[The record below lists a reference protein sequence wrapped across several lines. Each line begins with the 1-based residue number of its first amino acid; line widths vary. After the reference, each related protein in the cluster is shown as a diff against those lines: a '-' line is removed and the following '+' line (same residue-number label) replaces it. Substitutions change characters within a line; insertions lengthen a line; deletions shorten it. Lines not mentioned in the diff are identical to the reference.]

1 MDVQVEVTSVAVR
14 QAPTDGRAG
23 PTDRLQPIVSWGVDA
38 DADSKAMDADASDN
52 DAPSAEVAAVV
63 GIATTGS
70 SARNV
75 RRCLIERAR
84 GPRRESVTI
93 DAAEGPGS
101 PASPEAPRMRRVR
114 SFPGLSDWTVLLQ
127 RELRR
132 RTMAEGCALQ
142 YRLLKR
148 KEGGGAAVD
157 AALGA
162 GRRDLRGNGS
172 TNVANHDFAAGPL
185 RVHIEESLLERM
197 LNFIGRGKREEEA
210 QAEVE
215 TEARPELSSV
225 VESAVDRQSDFR
237 VASGV
242 APSKISRRLPPR
254 SAAAGRWAVQPPSA
268 TTSEICLHMSVQSV
282 EVALELPCTTTAVIA
297 EGEGD
302 KEENILNVRK
312 IGDDGLFTVDRD
324 RDRDRE
330 TAVVFLVLSLG
341 RLEMN
346 ASESTTFVIAVSA
359 PKETKTRRGI
369 AVSFPIPREDSVCQ
383 RACSSSLSDLSVV
396 VVDRSNLAVLVAAE
410 RAGRSTVGSFASA
423 LAEHVFAAVAGS
435 TIPDLQRLI
444 RVGDTRASAKV
455 IITSSGE
462 RESKGSM
469 TTRTAGVARNPPEIL
484 FNASC
489 EAVHVCAS
497 RGAVAAIL
505 EACILGT
512 NIWSR
517 SPWGKVDRRGSRE
530 SPRSSL
536 KANVYSVTG
545 REDIWCRGFQ
555 GLMVD
560 FRVGG
565 TMKDGTVRLTGDMR
579 RLRVI
584 EVGHGG
590 RADVALFEDRP
601 GEGAGEGL
609 SYSVEVAEDGRGS
622 GKTKLAIGLRSGF
635 IDYVKAKRAIMEL
648 KTLGGEFNTVAI
660 AIGLF
665 DVGGS
670 SPPGDTG
677 LANGRG
683 VPGGTVSPIEF
694 DIRGSSVTM
703 HLPFELRLE
712 VDGVRV
718 CTCAR
723 SPRQSVEEGGDG
735 LELDLVA
742 DDVRVFQALHGARY
756 WSRDTQPPS
765 IRCSARGIVT
775 SRPSLRKVRVAL
787 DSDYVRVRL
796 TPSFCASFG
805 SFVRFMV
812 GPPARSPPPE
822 DSSATSATLQEE
834 IVPESFTFE
843 MRLREADVD
852 FLASPCNPGAVS
864 SNVMV
869 GGVSMSQTTLGAASS
884 GEGSRST
891 FVMSFESI
899 SGTQRRD
906 TRRNAPDLPQV
917 AVRLISAFVE
927 STPGSS
933 NTGDDEGGGG
943 KRTVNLF
950 SAWVSARRQDGSGG
964 GEGVYVQPFIIPVED
979 ATESPRTHAFSVV
992 AKTWGPRHRL
1002 INSLSLRLAPTLLAC
1017 YPPTFRELVSSYN
1030 RFGGNAFRSF
1040 RSRADMPPK
1049 RTAMVHYDVDIRG
1062 CGVVLLASL
1071 ADGARGIHVS
1081 AGLVEVKEVKEIKG
1095 GKEGVILPT
1104 GFRPAADDDTILAIS
1119 GFVGPVE
1126 MAFVE
1131 NWQSLLLL
1139 PSADR
1144 DCGLSSGTIAVS
1156 RLATM
1161 SSDNGSRASVK
1172 GLSERTTPL
1181 CAPIDVRWMVSYDRA
1196 DQCRQDISLSS
1207 VQLYLE
1213 QPHFDFCVRVVQ
1225 IFLAADYPGALSSK
1239 SSRKLAGG
1247 RAEIDSFLAVSL
1259 RLSLLQVVLAMGKKN
1274 GPLPPV
1280 LEIDVASVRLAR
1292 GGVLTV
1298 RHVSLNSWSQQGGA
1312 VNSDVRGGVS
1322 SKVERRDRAGRGYC
1336 VLARSGHSGDSGRDF
1351 ARMEVRVQEV
1361 PQSRKRKSLPP
1372 LLPQLD
1378 VVFQVGILTR
1388 AITETSPPLLL
1399 SLLSF

>member
-1 MDVQVEVTSVAVR
+1 MHRSYFILLLSPRHLSTGGDKLSVDVQVEVKSVAVR
-14 QAPTDGRAG
+14 QAPPDGIAG
-23 PTDRLQPIVSWGVDA
+23 PTDRLQPIVSWGVDVS
-38 DADSKAMDADASDN
+38 DAGSKAMNAGVSDN
-52 DAPSAEVAAVV
+52 GVPSAEVAAVV
-63 GIATTGS
+63 GMAATGS

-84 GPRRESVTI
+84 GPRRESVTVE
-93 DAAEGPGS
+93 AAEGPGS
-101 PASPEAPRMRRVR
+101 PASPEASRVLRVR

-157 AALGA
+157 AALGT
-162 GRRDLRGNGS
+162 GS
-172 TNVANHDFAAGPL
+172 TNVANHDFAAGAL
-185 RVHIEESLLERM
+185 RVRIEESLLERM

-210 QAEVE
+210 QAEIE

-225 VESAVDRQSDFR
+225 VEPAVDRQSDFR
-237 VASGV
+237 GASGV
-242 APSKISRRLPPR
+242 GSSKTSRLLPPR
-254 SAAAGRWAVQPPSA
+254 SAAAGQWAVEPPSA
-268 TTSEICLHMSVQSV
+268 TSSEICLHMSVQSV
-282 EVALELPCTTTAVIA
+282 EAALELPCTTTAAVID
-297 EGEGD
+297 EE
-302 KEENILNVRK
+302 EENVVSARK
-312 IGDDGLFTVDRD
+312 IDDDGLFTADRD
-324 RDRDRE
+324 RDRD
-330 TAVVFLVLSLG
+330 TAAVFLVLSLG

-346 ASESTTFVIAVSA
+346 ASESTTSVVAVSA
-359 PKETKTRRGI
+359 PKEVKTRRGI

-383 RACSSSLSDLSVV
+383 RVCSFSLSDLSVV
-396 VVDRSNLAVLVAAE
+396 VVDRSNLAGLVAAD
-410 RAGRSTVGSFASA
+410 RAGRSTVGLSTST
-423 LAEHVFAAVAGS
+423 LAEHVFAAVTGS

-444 RVGDTRASAKV
+444 RVGDTRASAK
-455 IITSSGE
+455 ILITSSGE
-462 RESKGSM
+462 IEPKGLVSR
-469 TTRTAGVARNPPEIL
+469 RTSGVARNPPEIL

-517 SPWGKVDRRGSRE
+517 SPWGKVDRRGNRE

-536 KANVYSVTG
+536 QANVYNAT
-545 REDIWCRGFQ
+545 RMEDVWCRGIW
-555 GLMVD
+555 GLVVD
-560 FRVGG
+560 FRLGG

-579 RLRVI
+579 RL
-584 EVGHGG
+584 EVVEVRHGG
-590 RADVALFEDRP
+590 RANVALFEDRP

-609 SYSVEVAEDGRGS
+609 SYSVEVAEDGR
-622 GKTKLAIGLRSGF
+622 KIKLAVGLRSGF
-635 IDYVKAKRAIMEL
+635 IDYMKAKRAVMEL
-648 KTLGGEFNTVAI
+648 KTLGVEFNTVAI
-660 AIGLF
+660 AISLF

-670 SPPGDTG
+670 SPRGDTG
-677 LANGRG
+677 LANGRK
-683 VPGGTVSPIEF
+683 GTIAPTEF
-694 DIRGSSVTM
+694 DIRGSSVIM

-712 VDGVRV
+712 VDGFRV
-718 CTCAR
+718 CTRSR
-723 SPRQSVEEGGDG
+723 SPRQSVAEGDNDI
-735 LELDLVA
+735 ELDLVA
-742 DDVRVFQALHGARY
+742 DDVRIFQALHGGRY
-756 WSRDTQPPS
+756 WSRDAQPPS

-775 SRPSLRKVRVAL
+775 SRPHLRKVHVAL
-787 DSDYVRVRL
+787 DSDHVRVRL

-822 DSSATSATLQEE
+822 DNPTISAEE
-834 IVPESFTFE
+834 IIPESFTFE
-843 MRLREADVD
+843 MRLGEADVD

-864 SNVMV
+864 SNVV
-869 GGVSMSQTTLGAASS
+869 AGGVSMSQTTLGAASP

-891 FVMSFESI
+891 FVMSFETI

-927 STPGSS
+927 SSPGSS
-933 NTGDDEGGGG
+933 NTGDEGDGGGNRAV
-943 KRTVNLF
+943 KLF
-950 SAWVSARRQDGSGG
+950 SAWVSAKRKEGSGG
-964 GEGVYVQPFIIPVED
+964 GKGVYVQPFIIPVED
-979 ATESPRTHAFSVV
+979 ATDSPRARAFYVA

-1040 RSRADMPPK
+1040 RSRADLPPK
-1049 RTAMVHYDVDIRG
+1049 RTAVVHYDVDIRG
-1062 CGVVLLASL
+1062 CGAVLLASL

-1081 AGLVEVKEVKEIKG
+1081 AGLVEVKEAKQTKG
-1095 GKEGVILPT
+1095 GKESVTLAS
-1104 GFRPAADDDTILAIS
+1104 RDDDTILAIS
-1119 GFVGPVE
+1119 GFVGPIE
-1126 MAFVE
+1126 MAFMQD
-1131 NWQSLLLL
+1131 WRSLLLM
-1139 PSADR
+1139 PSANR
-1144 DCGLSSGTIAVS
+1144 DCGSSSGTIAVS
-1156 RLATM
+1156 KLAAVAV
-1161 SSDNGSRASVK
+1161 SNGSRASDK
-1172 GLSERTTPL
+1172 GPSERTTPL
-1181 CAPIDVRWMVSYDRA
+1181 CAPIDMRWLVSYDRT
-1196 DQCRQDISLSS
+1196 DRCRQDVSLSS

-1259 RLSLLQVVLAMGKKN
+1259 RLSLLQIVLAMGKKN

-1292 GGVLTV
+1292 GGILTI
-1298 RHVSLNSWSQQGGA
+1298 RHVSLNSWSQQCSGA
-1312 VNSDVRGGVS
+1312 VNSALRGGVS
-1322 SKVERRDRAGRGYC
+1322 MKAERGNRGGHGYC
-1336 VLARSGHSGDSGRDF
+1336 VLARSGQSGDSGRDF

-1361 PQSRKRKSLPP
+1361 PQSRKSKSLPP

-1378 VVFQVGILTR
+1378 VVFQVGY
-1388 AITETSPPLLL
+1388 LLEQ
-1399 SLLSF
+1399 SRQRGFPCYYSR